1 MSTYKETLKW
11 MFSKLPMYQRQG
23 AAAYRSGLDSIKLL
37 DLYLGHPH
45 KNFKSIHIAGT
56 NGKGSTSHM
65 IASVMQTAG
74 YKTGL
79 YTSPHLL
86 DFKERIKV
94 NGEEIS
100 SKEVII
106 FINSNKA
113 YFEKE
118 SFTFFEMSV
127 ALAFWYFNKVK
138 VDYAIIE
145 VGLGGRLDATNIITP
160 VLSIITNISLDHTK
174 FLGSNI
180 YDIANE
186 KAGIIKENIP
196 VVIGENQQEISPIF
210 KDTAKSK
217 NSEIIFADHHIY
229 DNYDSDLKGNYQ
241 KKNIK
246 TVLKSTKILKDLD
259 YKINDSHIKTGLNNV
274 SNNTGLQGR
283 WQFIQRKPMIICDTA
298 HNETALREVIS
309 QLMDME
315 YSDLHFIIG
324 FSNDKNL
331 KKISKIFPEDSKYY
345 FVQSKVGRARDAKEV
360 RDIFKLNNRCGD
372 YYKSIENTIKYVKGV
387 SKEND
392 IIFIVGS
399 TFVVSEIFDKN

>member
-1 MSTYKETLKW
+1 
-11 MFSKLPMYQRQG
+11 MFNKLPMYQNIG
-23 AAAYRSGLDSIKLL
+23 DSAYKK
-37 DLYLGHPH
+37 DLSNIILICEHLNNPH
-45 KNFKSIHIAGT
+45 NNFKSIHIGGT
-56 NGKGSTSHM
+56 NGKGSCSHM
-65 IASVMQTAG
+65 LSSILQEAN
-74 YKTGL
+74 YKVGL
-79 YTSPHLL
+79 YTSPHLV
-86 DFKERIKV
+86 DFRERIKI
-94 NGEEIS
+94 NGDMIS
-100 SKEVII
+100 KDSVSKFMHEN
-106 FINSNKA
+106 FDFFESNN
-113 YFEKE
+113 F
-118 SFTFFEMSV
+118 SFFEMTV
-127 ALAFWYFNKVK
+127 GLAFDYFSKNKV
-138 VDYAIIE
+138 DIAIIE
-145 VGLGGRLDATNIITP
+145 VGMGGRLDSTNIINP
-160 VLSIITNISLDHTK
+160 ILSIITNISLDHTR

-180 YDIANE
+180 SDIAKE

-196 VVIGENQQEISPIF
+196 VVIGETQQEISPIF
-210 KDTAKSK
+210 NDIAKSK
-217 NSEIIFADHHIY
+217 NSEIIFVDHFIY
-229 DNYDSDLKGNYQ
+229 DNYDCDLKGDYQ

-246 TVLKSTKILKDLD
+246 TVLKSTEILKHLD
-259 YKINDSHIKTGLNNV
+259 YKINDSHIKTGLSNV

-283 WQFIQRKPMIICDTA
+283 WQVLQRKPMIICDTA
-298 HNETALREVIS
+298 HNEAALREVIS

-392 IIFIVGS
+392 IIFIGGS

>member
-1 MSTYKETLKW
+1 
-11 MFSKLPMYQRQG
+11 MYQNIG
-23 AAAYRSGLDSIKLL
+23 ESAYKK
-37 DLYLGHPH
+37 DLSNIILICEHLNNPH
-45 KNFKSIHIAGT
+45 NNFKSIHIGGT
-56 NGKGSTSHM
+56 NGKGSCSHM
-65 IASVMQTAG
+65 LSSILQEAN
-74 YKTGL
+74 YKVGL
-79 YTSPHLL
+79 YTSPHLF
-86 DFKERIKV
+86 DFRERIKI
-94 NGEEIS
+94 NGDMIS
-100 SKEVII
+100 KDSVLKFMHEN
-106 FINSNKA
+106 FDFFESNNL
-113 YFEKE
+113 
-118 SFTFFEMSV
+118 SFFEMTV
-127 ALAFWYFNKVK
+127 GLAFDYFSKNKV
-138 VDYAIIE
+138 DIAIIE
-145 VGLGGRLDATNIITP
+145 VGMGGRLDSTNIINP
-160 VLSIITNISLDHTK
+160 ILSIITNISLDHTR

-180 YDIANE
+180 FDIAKE

-196 VVIGENQQEISPIF
+196 LVIGETQQEISPIF
-210 KDTAKSK
+210 NDIAKSK

-229 DNYDSDLKGNYQ
+229 DNYDCDLKGNYQ

-246 TVLKSTKILKDLD
+246 TVLKSTEILKQLD

-283 WQFIQRKPMIICDTA
+283 WQVIQRKPMIICDTA
-298 HNETALREVIS
+298 HNEAALREVIS